1 MPIASDPTG
10 LIYLINRYH
19 DPATGQF
26 PSVDPLAS
34 MTLSPYGYSSG
45 DPISQTDPLGA
56 LTVCGTSI
64 APAGCQIDYKKGA
77 ALQE

>member
-56 LTVCGTSI
+56 
-64 APAGCQIDYKKGA
+64 
-77 ALQE
+77 